1 MSWLGLIP
9 YLLALTIG
17 AGAAWP
23 VARAPLQADIA
34 DLRKTNADL
43 REANAETARLA
54 ALAAAAKLQRA
65 QATGDAASTRLA
77 AVLAANS
84 QLTQEKKHALKAA
97 TDGRA
102 CLSERA
108 LRLLNGAPGLTVAA
122 PAAGVP
128 APAGQPAAAGGASAT
143 HPHVAT
149 DSDIAGWALD
159 AGRQHEACRSQLA
172 ELIGW
177 INDNA
182 PATQE
187 PRGGPHR

>member
-9 YLLALTIG
+9 YLLALAIG

-34 DLRKTNADL
+34 ELRKTNADL

-65 QATGDAASTRLA
+65 QATGDAASARLA
-77 AVLAANS
+77 AALAANS

-122 PAAGVP
+122 PAAGLP
-128 APAGQPAAAGGASAT
+128 APAGQPAAAGGIT
-143 HPHVAT
+143 AT
-149 DSDIAGWALD
+149 DTDIAGWALD
-159 AGRQHEACRSQLA
+159 AGKQHEACRQQLA

-187 PRGGPHR
+187 PRGGPKQ